1 MSLESSDIIPFSR
14 SELHLTAKQQTLLQ
28 RQRSMIKDLLQTPTF
43 YFSYTYDLT
52 NSQQRHAS
60 FHYAVQ
66 HRNKN
71 SFNSNNN
78 HYRAPSNSISTVHSK
93 FAWNYNILRPFL
105 AKVDHLFYCIAV
117 IHGAVFIQHCSING
131 KHFRWSLISRRSTK
145 RAGTRFFRR
154 GCDSSGYVANFVET
168 EQICE
173 HGEYGLTSFVQTR
186 GSIPMYWIQEPDP
199 LIYLPVPQIE
209 VGVDHTAAFAAHFKE
224 QIQYYGE
231 QTVVNL
237 VNHTKSEG
245 ALQRA
250 YQSLCKESG
259 IKEIVYEAFDFHK
272 ECSKFQWDNL
282 QHLISRLRNTLERFG
297 YFYRSMDQ
305 MLDNHRNTTLPASGS
320 TNIETQLG
328 VFRTNCMDCLDR
340 TNVVQSMLANE
351 NLNRVLC
358 KFGVLKC
365 EFETTEAHP
374 EFQRLF
380 RATWADHANLLAIQ
394 YAGSGALKT
403 DFTRTGQ
410 RTYKGLLEDLR
421 NAIHRFF
428 KNNFQDGFRQDSI
441 DLFLGTVSIPM
452 DNVGSGDLEKS
463 EKQKW
468 IYYLPLVLMT
478 NLSILLLTYLLSPSF
493 VGPDAEVDTILFV
506 IFLTALAIFLGS
518 VIRRKSHIYLDR
530 PKFS

>member
-1 MSLESSDIIPFSR
+1 
-14 SELHLTAKQQTLLQ
+14 
-28 RQRSMIKDLLQTPTF
+28 
-43 YFSYTYDLT
+43 
-52 NSQQRHAS
+52 
-60 FHYAVQ
+60 
-66 HRNKN
+66 
-71 SFNSNNN
+71 
-78 HYRAPSNSISTVHSK
+78 
-93 FAWNYNILRPFL
+93 
-105 AKVDHLFYCIAV
+105 
-117 IHGAVFIQHCSING
+117 
-131 KHFRWSLISRRSTK
+131 
-145 RAGTRFFRR
+145 
-154 GCDSSGYVANFVET
+154 
-168 EQICE
+168 
-173 HGEYGLTSFVQTR
+173 
-186 GSIPMYWIQEPDP
+186 
-199 LIYLPVPQIE
+199 
-209 VGVDHTAAFAAHFKE
+209 
-224 QIQYYGE
+224 
-231 QTVVNL
+231 
-237 VNHTKSEG
+237 
-245 ALQRA
+245 
-250 YQSLCKESG
+250 
-259 IKEIVYEAFDFHK
+259 
-272 ECSKFQWDNL
+272 
-282 QHLISRLRNTLERFG
+282 
-297 YFYRSMDQ
+297 MDQ

-441 DLFLGTVSIPM
+441 DLFLGTASVPM